1 MAMNITTRRTMGFTM
16 IELIVVI
23 VILGILAAMALPKLI
38 DMRGEANTTA
48 LKGMA
53 GTATSAM
60 MVNYAG
66 CGSTSHATSGAEA
79 SRCRQVRYCDDVSSL
94 MQVPIDA
101 SQYTVA
107 HNDLGATNG
116 TTGLCSITQVSTGD
130 TLQFDGISAGNP

>member
-1 MAMNITTRRTMGFTM
+1 MIRTPRHWLARGFTM

-23 VILGILAAMALPKLI
+23 VILGILAAMALPKLV
-38 DMRGEANTTA
+38 DMRSDASTTA

-66 CGSTSHATSGAEA
+66 CGGSSHATSGDSA

-94 MQVPIDA
+94 MQVPIDT
-101 SQYTVA
+101 SQYTVS
-107 HNDLGATNG
+107 HTDLGAVNG
-116 TTGLCSITQVSTGD
+116 TTGLCEITQVSTGD
-130 TLQFDGISAGNP
+130 TLPFDGISAGNP

>member
-1 MAMNITTRRTMGFTM
+1 M

-23 VILGILAAMALPKLI
+23 VILGILAAMALPRMI
-38 DMRGEANTTA
+38 DMRGDANEAA

-60 MVNYAG
+60 TVNYAG
-66 CGSTSHATSGAEA
+66 CGATSHVTAGADA
-79 SRCRQVRYCDDVSSL
+79 SRCRRVRYCDDVSSL
-94 MQVPIDA
+94 MQVPINA

-107 HNDLGATNG
+107 HTDLSAVNG
-116 TTGLCSITQVSTGD
+116 TTGLCDITQVDTGN

>member
-38 DMRGEANTTA
+38 DVRGDANTTA

-66 CGSTSHATSGAEA
+66 CGATSHATSGLNA
-79 SRCRQVRYCDDVSSL
+79 SRCRQVRFCDDVSSL
-94 MQVPIDA
+94 MQVPIDPA
-101 SQYTVA
+101 QYTVA
-107 HNDLGATNG
+107 HTDLSAVNG
-116 TTGLCSITQVSTGD
+116 TTGLCDITQVGTGS

>member
-1 MAMNITTRRTMGFTM
+1 M

-38 DMRGEANTTA
+38 DMRGDANTTA

-66 CGSTSHATSGAEA
+66 CGGTSHATSGAA
-79 SRCRQVRYCDDVSSL
+79 RRVAGRCA
-94 MQVPIDA
+94 I
-101 SQYTVA
+101 
-107 HNDLGATNG
+107 ATM
-116 TTGLCSITQVSTGD
+116 CP
-130 TLQFDGISAGNP
+130 A